1 MDHDCNNSICSK
13 CDEPDNKQASTNRE
27 CSKCKIEVQVNWSTY
42 AISTMISVFPRHVTQ
57 LWAVQLGEKDFYTAI
72 AAAATN
78 NNNEKIMEHRMMTTR
93 TVIGTQYRMKSNV
106 HKKTRKNDKGDCRT
120 WNT

>member
-1 MDHDCNNSICSK
+1 
-13 CDEPDNKQASTNRE
+13 
-27 CSKCKIEVQVNWSTY
+27 
-42 AISTMISVFPRHVTQ
+42 MISVFSRHVGQ

-78 NNNEKIMEHRMMTTR
+78 NNNEKIMEYRMMTTR

-106 HKKTRKNDKGDCRT
+106 HKKTRQNDKGDCRT